1 MASFLKTSTGKIR
14 VQIEHNGKREYKTF
28 RTKSL
33 ASTWAIQREAEL
45 ERGLI
50 ASVDLAQRTSLGEV
64 IQDYRARVMP
74 TKRGHHIKFTLNL
87 LEREFGKSRLMSITV
102 RDVSSFRDSRLG
114 AGASGSTVIKDLNL
128 LRVLIDHAIRE
139 LGIHLPANPA
149 RICKNPKAA
158 PSRNRVLNAD
168 EQAQLFAAFVHPML
182 PAITTLALETA
193 MRLGELLNMR
203 WPDINFKTRTLN
215 IPLTK
220 TDKPRIIPLSTNA
233 IKTLHAIPR
242 HIDITDNRLFRCWKR
257 ADSFEK
263 TFRRSVLTAKL
274 ENFRFHDLR
283 HTATSRLAQ
292 KLPNVIELSAITGH
306 TSLQM
311 LQRYYHISPED
322 LARKLG

>member
-33 ASTWAIQREAEL
+33 ASTWATQREAEL

-64 IQDYRARVMP
+64 IQDYRTRVMP

-87 LEREFGKSRLMSITV
+87 LEREFGKARLMSITV
-102 RDVSSFRDSRLG
+102 RDVSSFRDARLG

-128 LRVLIDHAIRE
+128 LRILIDHAIRE

-158 PSRNRVLNAD
+158 PSRTRVLNAD
-168 EQAQLFAAFVHPML
+168 EQARLFAAFAHPML

-193 MRLGELLNMR
+193 MRLGELLNMH
-203 WPDINFKTRTLN
+203 WSDVNFKTRTLN

-220 TDKPRIIPLSTNA
+220 TDTPRVIPLSTTA
-233 IKTLHAIPR
+233 IETLHAMPR
-242 HIDITDNRLFRCWKR
+242 HIINDRLFLSWKR

-263 TFRRSVLTAKL
+263 TFRRAVVQAKL

-292 KLPNVIELSAITGH
+292 KIPNVIELSAITGH

-311 LQRYYHISPED
+311 LKRYYHISPEE
-322 LARKLG
+322 LARKLA